1 MFEIGDKIVYP
12 LHGAGE
18 IEKIEEKEIL
28 GEVKE
33 YYILKMPFGDM
44 KVMIP
49 TANSSEIGIRG
60 IISKK
65 QAYDVVDFF
74 SPKKLDDNSN
84 WNKRY
89 RENMDRLKTG
99 DIEEVADVVNCLMMR
114 EKEKGLST
122 GERKMLCSAKK
133 ILYSELILAAGFDA
147 DELEDTI
154 KHKLYDDVQC

>member
-18 IEKIEEKEIL
+18 IEKIEKKEIL

-33 YYILKMPFGDM
+33 YYVLKMPFGDM

-49 TANSSEIGIRG
+49 ISNSDEIGIRS
-60 IISKK
+60 IISKNR
-65 QAYDVVDFF
+65 AYQVIDFF
-74 SPKKLDDNSN
+74 SPKKVDDNTN

-99 DIEEVADVVNCLMMR
+99 DIEEVADVVNTLMVR

-122 GERKMLCSAKK
+122 GERKMLNSAKK
-133 ILYSELILAAGFDA
+133 ILYSELMLAAGFNME
-147 DELEDTI
+147 ELENRI
-154 KHKLYDDVQC
+154 QHKLCDEAKG